1 MIIAISGTPGVGKT
15 YFAKRLS
22 KVTYGNLEY
31 FDLNKYIKDQKLY
44 DSYDKKVKTYDV
56 DIEMLKK
63 IVNPTLIK
71 NKSRNKMMD
80 SMIGKTFKNDSLLKM
95 LKKLPKNEEGI
106 IVDSHLSH
114 FLESDYCIIVR
125 TDLKKLYNRLKKRKY
140 SKAKIKDN
148 IESEIFEVCLDDARK
163 LKRNVII
170 VDN

>member
-1 MIIAISGTPGVGKT
+1 
-15 YFAKRLS
+15 
-22 KVTYGNLEY
+22 
-31 FDLNKYIKDQKLY
+31 
-44 DSYDKKVKTYDV
+44 
-56 DIEMLKK
+56 
-63 IVNPTLIK
+63 
-71 NKSRNKMMD
+71 
-80 SMIGKTFKNDSLLKM
+80 MIGKTFKNDSLLKM